1 MSLPRDSALP
11 YAGALLEPETMAPLL
26 ERSLGRVAQLGPV
39 RVARVSYKPGLRI
52 RVHYETVV
60 DGGPEN
66 AVAASVAGRNLAAV
80 AVHPALLELAQRVDG
95 RSPAD
100 TPIVHE
106 PAVDALLTWLP
117 FDPGL
122 PALAE
127 PLGETTIVPGSY
139 CPAARITLRHG
150 RQILKA
156 YGKQRSYERSVAGFR
171 MAAASPLRSPE
182 LEACFPETRLTVQ
195 AAVDGVGPQ
204 PRAAAERA
212 GALVRRLQAADV
224 TPPRVFGP
232 DALLALAEDKAAL
245 TARMVPDLE
254 PRLAN
259 LLEHLRKT
267 LPPPS
272 DLVPAHGDFDADQLV
287 ETENGDHVVLDFDD
301 ACLAPPAL
309 DLATYLADVVL
320 REEEIEAVRRPLLAG
335 YGGEP
340 PELGWH
346 MAAVVLTRAPYPF
359 QRLVPAWP
367 ERVQEIVRAAEEVLA
382 G

>member
-1 MSLPRDSALP
+1 VSLPRDSELP

-26 ERSLGRVAQLGPV
+26 EGSLGRPGRLEQVC
-39 RVARVSYKPGLRI
+39 VARVGYKPRLRI
-52 RVHYETVV
+52 RVHYEAVV
-60 DGGPEN
+60 DGLVEN
-66 AVAASVAGRNLAAV
+66 AVATSYPVRDLAAV
-80 AVHPALLELAQRVDG
+80 AGRPALLELAQRVNG
-95 RSPAD
+95 RSPAA

-117 FDPGL
+117 LDPRL

-127 PLGETTIVPGSY
+127 PLGETAIVPESYSPGS
-139 CPAARITLRHG
+139 RITLLRG

-156 YGKQRSYERSVAGFR
+156 YGKQRSYERAVAGLH
-171 MAAASPLRSPE
+171 MAAASPLLSPD

-195 AAVDGVGPQ
+195 TAVDGVTPL
-204 PRAAAERA
+204 PEAAAERA
-212 GALVRRLQAADV
+212 GALVRRLQTADV

-232 DALLALAEDKAAL
+232 DALLALAEDKAGL
-245 TARMVPDLE
+245 TASIVPGLE
-254 PRLAN
+254 PRLAK

-267 LPPPS
+267 LPPSS

-320 REEEIEAVRRPLLAG
+320 REGEIEAVRRPLLAG

-340 PELGWH
+340 SVLAWH
-346 MAAVVLTRAPYPF
+346 LAAVVLTRAPHPF

-367 ERVQEIVRAAEEVLA
+367 ERVQQIVRAAEEVLA